1 MNAQGWR
8 GTTSLVI
15 PVLAFATS
23 NYRTSKKKNSN
34 KKTWKNFPFPVPQA
48 SLGSY
53 FFFHFLEGVEET
65 CVVVSCRYFVHQNG
79 SFFFFFSLQ

>member
-23 NYRTSKKKNSN
+23 NYRTSKKKKSN
-34 KKTWKNFPFPVPQA
+34 KETWKNFPFPVPQP
-48 SLGSY
+48 SLHSY
-53 FFFHFLEGVEET
+53 FFFHFLEGMEEAW
-65 CVVVSCRYFVHQNG
+65 VAISCRYFVRVNG
-79 SFFFFFSLQ
+79 